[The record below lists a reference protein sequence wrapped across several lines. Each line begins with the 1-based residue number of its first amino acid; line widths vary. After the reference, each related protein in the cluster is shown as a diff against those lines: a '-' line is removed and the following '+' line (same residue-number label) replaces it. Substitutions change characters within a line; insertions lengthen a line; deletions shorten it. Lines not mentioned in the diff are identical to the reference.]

1 MRKRKRYKK
10 ITEEQRLSLASKNE
24 YTILARQSCE
34 LMLTKVE
41 IVQTMVKFSPKA
53 K

>member
-10 ITEEQRLSLASKNE
+10 ITVEQKASLASENE
-24 YTILARQSCE
+24 YTRIAKQSCE

-41 IVQTMVKFSPKA
+41 IAQTMVKFSPKA

>member
-10 ITEEQRLSLASKNE
+10 ITEEQRLSLAIKNK

-34 LMLTKVE
+34 LMLTKGE
-41 IVQTMVKFSPKA
+41 IEQTMVKFSPKA